1 MNKPANAT
9 KHLHSASPIILGWRE
24 WVALPDLGLPAI
36 KAKVD
41 TGAKTSALH
50 AFRIAQ
56 VNHQGIDSVQF
67 LIHPLQHDA
76 TLVRECVA
84 PLLDLREVS
93 DSGGHKELRYVI
105 ETRLHIG
112 NNEYP
117 IEITLTARDDM
128 RFRMLLGRQ
137 GIRPP
142 MLVDAS
148 ASFLLKRLNARQL
161 YNHRL
166 SQRMKK

>member
-1 MNKPANAT
+1 MQSDSTTPF
-9 KHLHSASPIILGWRE
+9 IIGWRE

-50 AFRIAQ
+50 AFHIKRVKQNGRDWI
-56 VNHQGIDSVQF
+56 HF
-67 LIHPLQHDA
+67 LIRPLQYDLN
-76 TLVRECVA
+76 LVQNCKA
-84 PLLDLREVS
+84 LLLDQRVVT
-93 DSGGHKELRYVI
+93 DSGGHQESRYVI
-105 ETRLHIG
+105 ETQLHMGIH
-112 NNEYP
+112 EYP

-142 MLVDAS
+142 FLVNAS
-148 ASFLLKRLNARQL
+148 ASFLLKRLNAKHL
-161 YNHRL
+161 YTID
-166 SQRMKK
+166 